1 MGPSNEQYEYL
12 QLLKEWNKPEW
23 HRPVD
28 LGISG
33 FKRFVRSLPIT
44 KKTQAYMIKR
54 YKTRAWMEFEAAPGP
69 KGTFPTHP
77 QYGTKIKVKTELD
90 VEYEI
95 EVKKNGQHKK

>member
-1 MGPSNEQYEYL
+1 MGPSSDSMAYL

-28 LGISG
+28 LGIKG

-44 KKTQAYMIKR
+44 EKTKRYMIKR
-54 YKTRAWMEFEAAPGP
+54 YKILAWMEFEALPGP

-77 QYGTKIKVKTELD
+77 VYGTKVTIETTEDEYEIKVK
-90 VEYEI
+90 I
-95 EVKKNGQHKK
+95 NGQK